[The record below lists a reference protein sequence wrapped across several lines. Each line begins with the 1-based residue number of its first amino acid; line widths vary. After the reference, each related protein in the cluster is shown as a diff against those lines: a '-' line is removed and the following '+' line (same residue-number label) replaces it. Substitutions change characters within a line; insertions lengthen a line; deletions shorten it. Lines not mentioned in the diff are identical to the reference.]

1 MPEETPEQQPAPDA
15 PLPAIEM
22 SAEMLGAFKVV
33 VDDQASRRRSAEFPA
48 PPPKPIGWMIA
59 AVVSWGSLIVMLL
72 FQPAIAR
79 IPEDRT
85 FVAPPELRAASLR
98 FGLWLARH
106 QVDAFKRSAARL
118 PSYAGEAGIDD
129 RAILLEANGRDR
141 YSLIARDGL
150 IALKLTSEM
159 SVDSFVGESLAAL
172 ASSRAYQQAG
182 TPGLTTAR

>member
-1 MPEETPEQQPAPDA
+1 MAEKTPEQQQASAA

-33 VDDQASRRRSAEFPA
+33 VDDQATRRKSEEFPA
-48 PPPKPIGWMIA
+48 PPAKPIGWMIA
-59 AVVSWGSLIVMLL
+59 AVVSWGSLIVLLL

-79 IPEDRT
+79 LPEDRA

-118 PSYAGEAGIDD
+118 PTHVGEAGVDD
-129 RAILLEANGRDR
+129 RNILLEANGRDR
-141 YSLIARDGL
+141 YTLIARDGP

-182 TPGLTTAR
+182 TPGVTTAR